1 MPQAEIED
9 SARRFVPVDHQ
20 DRLRALTLYLLRL
33 HSKVREYRGF
43 SATKVLL
50 VFCKSDARPT
60 PA

>member
-1 MPQAEIED
+1 
-9 SARRFVPVDHQ
+9 
-20 DRLRALTLYLLRL
+20 LTLYLLRL